1 MLPSDH
7 NFPKRRFP
15 GVTKDHG
22 FQYQNGLMTWLIGGT
37 LWLRTPPN
45 DLRWSTEAMRCLA
58 SMETVGQCYA
68 STIAGE
74 LASQDPESRA
84 AACDLVVMSWISPY
98 RWVFGFS
105 VRNSETSGGCIG
117 LIQPWLLESWGE
129 TLGKLGDYG
138 AAFAEDIEPRPS
150 RCHGLGEFG
159 SRSAASCLPLKQW
172 TLPL

>member
-15 GVTKDHG
+15 GVPKDHG

-84 AACDLVVMSWISPY
+84 AACDLVVMSWTSPY

-105 VRNSETSGGCIG
+105 VRNFGGLHG
-117 LIQPWLLESWGE
+117 LIQPWLLESWGK

-150 RCHGLGEFG
+150 RCHGLGVFG
-159 SRSAASCLPLKQW
+159 SRSAACLPLKQW